1 MAKYELL
8 CIEHIGDTKEGMAYP
23 LKEMAKDVKIFASL
37 FEDFHKDSL
46 DGLSRGY
53 GVVEELTNVIE
64 KNFPQYDRKLIRRYA
79 LSRTCFR
86 MRAIGKVIYPKY
98 YTHWACKV

>member
-1 MAKYELL
+1 
-8 CIEHIGDTKEGMAYP
+8 MAYP
-23 LKEMAKDVKIFASL
+23 LKDMAKDVKHFASL

-64 KNFPQYDRKLIRRYA
+64 KNFPQYDRRLIKRYA

-98 YTHWACKV
+98 YKYLVYVWHTKWSLVCSNGINH